1 MNDEHNAYATS
12 VGSSG
17 ETAVQAAGGEL
28 AGAGSLDKVR
38 EILFGSQAREYDK
51 RLAGLELRIAK
62 EAADLRADLKRR
74 FDSLETYIK
83 GEIESLTGR
92 LKSEQNER
100 QQTIAGLSNE
110 LKELLRNADR
120 RTSELDESVSKSNRE
135 FRQQLLD
142 QSKALGDEIR
152 QKHDELQAALERE
165 AGTLRD
171 DKTDRAALAAMFTEL
186 ALRLRNEFKLPGVEN
201 LGNG

>member
-1 MNDEHNAYATS
+1 MILIRRRPAAMNDEHNAYATS

-92 LKSEQNER
+92 MKS
-100 QQTIAGLSNE
+100 
-110 LKELLRNADR
+110 
-120 RTSELDESVSKSNRE
+120 
-135 FRQQLLD
+135 
-142 QSKALGDEIR
+142 
-152 QKHDELQAALERE
+152 
-165 AGTLRD
+165 
-171 DKTDRAALAAMFTEL
+171 
-186 ALRLRNEFKLPGVEN
+186 
-201 LGNG
+201 